1 MPRKRIPRDHAK
13 ARQLRDELSL
23 PEALLWRLLKGSPQG
38 VHFRSQHPV
47 GDYVLD
53 FYCAKACVAFEV
65 DGIAHEMHQ
74 RIDQTLH
81 DAGVDFRMFSRGDQ
95 IDLFSRRP
103 GHFTR
108 GAAEPRKRRPDRH
121 HTSAGDFIAHA
132 ERQLLQRSHVVL
144 GAMD

>member
-65 DGIAHEMHQ
+65 DGIAHDM
-74 RIDQTLH
+74 
-81 DAGVDFRMFSRGDQ
+81 GD
-95 IDLFSRRP
+95 
-103 GHFTR
+103 
-108 GAAEPRKRRPDRH
+108 RPDRD
-121 HTSAGDFIAHA
+121 AGRDAWLRGQGIEVFRIPATDVLKSPEDVA
-132 ERQLLQRSHVVL
+132 EAMVRYCQRP
-144 GAMD
+144 